1 MLFQIILLAGALST
15 SLADA
20 VGSVNYGLENRLYTR
35 DSRRLFRRQYSD
47 TYPGLDKLTPGVSVW
62 SDKFEKS
69 VPNTSDGKTAESPES
84 TKCKDADSWA
94 LTFDDGPSDPTP
106 KLLDELKKRDIKV
119 TFFVVGSRVEQHP
132 EHLKRAYA
140 EGHQIGIHTWSHPS
154 LSKISVES
162 VISEIMYTAR
172 IIKETIGVTPTA
184 VRPPYGDV
192 DSRVRTI
199 IRNMGMSVV
208 LWTVDSGDSGGST
221 TVADTLKKA
230 AEVTPKSGHIS
241 LEHDLFSNQAGQAP
255 AAMDAIKA
263 AGYKL
268 VRIDDCLGVPA
279 YNEGL
284 WSGLPLPAQGPGS
297 NTTTTADGKT
307 NSTKSEGELNGGSA
321 KNSTTGIGNSTTNG
335 NATANATATA
345 AAKANEVPNSGY
357 GTQISIVTLFVTFVT
372 IFALV

>member
-1 MLFQIILLAGALST
+1 MTTFDFSKDVTRCRDNHVWGLS
-15 SLADA
+15 
-20 VGSVNYGLENRLYTR
+20 
-35 DSRRLFRRQYSD
+35 
-47 TYPGLDKLTPGVSVW
+47 
-62 SDKFEKS
+62 
-69 VPNTSDGKTAESPES
+69 
-84 TKCKDADSWA
+84 
-94 LTFDDGPSDPTP
+94 FDDGPAPFTDH
-106 KLLDELKKRDIKV
+106 LLAELDKRSVKAS
-119 TFFVVGSRVEQHP
+119 FFVVGSRVLERPDVLLRTYQ
-132 EHLKRAYA
+132 A
-140 EGHQIGIHTWSHPS
+140 GHHIGIHTWSHPS